1 MWRKKRE
8 NENISEVI
16 RPQIFTLTL
25 NKAKKTHKK
34 KYATK
39 KELKKKTRFVKH
51 VKSTKNSTF

>member
-25 NKAKKTHKK
+25 NKAKKDTQE

-39 KELKKKTRFVKH
+39 KELKKKQGLS
-51 VKSTKNSTF
+51 ST

>member
-34 KYATK
+34 NTLPK
-39 KELKKKTRFVKH
+39 K
-51 VKSTKNSTF
+51 N

>member
-34 KYATK
+34 NTQPK
-39 KELKKKTRFVKH
+39 K
-51 VKSTKNSTF
+51 N